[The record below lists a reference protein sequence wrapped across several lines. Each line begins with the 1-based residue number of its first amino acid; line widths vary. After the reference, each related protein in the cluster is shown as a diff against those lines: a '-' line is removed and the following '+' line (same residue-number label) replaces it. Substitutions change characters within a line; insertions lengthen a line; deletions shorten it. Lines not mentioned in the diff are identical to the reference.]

1 MIERPEIRLAWYRF
15 RATFRHRWTGYLSI
29 VLLLGLVGGLAMAS
43 IAAARRT
50 ASSFPVFWASTNPSD
65 LIGATAVLNPTIGSY
80 SGYNAAAV
88 KAISRLPH
96 VTQVESQSGI
106 DFLPLQRN
114 GRPLVAPN
122 FYSPAAGNVY
132 GSVCGMNFDQDKV
145 TVI

>member
-65 LIGATAVLNPTIGSY
+65 LVGATAVLNPTIGSY
-80 SGYNAAAV
+80 SGYNAAV
-88 KAISRLPH
+88 SRR
-96 VTQVESQSGI
+96 S
-106 DFLPLQRN
+106 RAC
-114 GRPLVAPN
+114 R
-122 FYSPAAGNVY
+122 
-132 GSVCGMNFDQDKV
+132 M
-145 TVI
+145 